1 MYIYI
6 YMFMY
11 EACAVY
17 WERTGGGVCALVF
30 CCAWEIYWLCT
41 IIITRV

>member
-17 WERTGGGVCALVF
+17 WERTGGGYAPLSFVVNGKFTGYVQL
-30 CCAWEIYWLCT
+30 
-41 IIITRV
+41 